1 MGRPM
6 PSVRARLA
14 ALVVPLAAG
23 AAAGCGTATTPAHH
37 GRLDVTLHEFRLSP
51 AHAEAPAGPLAI
63 AARNDG
69 TLVHQLAIGRG
80 RYALAVT
87 PALRPGQSAV
97 LRVRLPAGSYRLF
110 DPRSNYDTLGLYG
123 SLVVR

>member
-1 MGRPM
+1 MARPM
-6 PSVRARLA
+6 QPVRARLA
-14 ALVVPLAAG
+14 ALVVPLAAL
-23 AAAGCGTATTPAHH
+23 AAAGCGTATTPAHD
-37 GRLDVTLHEFRLSP
+37 GRLDFRLREFSLVP
-51 AHAEAPAGPLAI
+51 AHAEAPPGALAI

-69 TLVHQLAIGRG
+69 TLVHQLAVGRG

-97 LRVRLPAGSYRLF
+97 LRVRLPAGSYRLV
-110 DPRSNYDTLGLYG
+110 DPRADYDTLGLYG

>member
-1 MGRPM
+1 MGPPM
-6 PSVRARLA
+6 SSARACLA
-14 ALVVPLAAG
+14 ALVVPLLAG
-23 AAAGCGTATTPAHH
+23 AATGCGGSSTPARN
-37 GRLDVTLHEFRLSP
+37 GRLDVALREFQLVPQRSR
-51 AHAEAPAGPLAI
+51 AAPGPLMI

>member
-1 MGRPM
+1 MARPM
-6 PSVRARLA
+6 QPVRTRLA
-14 ALVVPLAAG
+14 ALVVPLAAV
-23 AAAGCGTATTPAHH
+23 AAAGCGATPTPAHD
-37 GRLDVTLHEFRLSP
+37 GRLDVKLREFSLAP
-51 AHAEAPAGPLAI
+51 AHAKAAPGELAI

-97 LRVRLPAGSYRLF
+97 LQVRLPAGSYRLF
-110 DPRSNYDTLGLYG
+110 DPRADYDTLGLYG

>member
-1 MGRPM
+1 M
-6 PSVRARLA
+6 PPARACLA
-14 ALVVPLAAG
+14 ALAVPLLVG
-23 AAAGCGTATTPAHH
+23 GPAGCGGGTTSARD
-37 GRLDVTLHEFRLSP
+37 GRLDVALREFQLVPQRSR
-51 AHAEAPAGPLAI
+51 AAPGPLAI

-69 TLVHQLAIGRG
+69 RLVHQLAIGRG

-97 LRVRLPAGSYRLF
+97 LHVRLPAGTYRLF
-110 DPRSNYDTLGLYG
+110 DPRSDYDTLGLYG

>member
-1 MGRPM
+1 MGWSM
-6 PSVRARLA
+6 PPVRARLA
-14 ALVVPLAAG
+14 ALMVPLAAG
-23 AAAGCGTATTPAHH
+23 AAAGCGAATAPAHH
-37 GRLDVTLHEFRLSP
+37 GRLDVRLREFQLVP
-51 AHAEAPAGPLAI
+51 AHARAAPGPLSI

-69 TLVHQLAIGRG
+69 RLVHQLAIGRG

-97 LRVRLPAGSYRLF
+97 LHVRLPAGTYRLF
-110 DPRSNYDTLGLYG
+110 DPRSDYDTLGLYG

>member
-6 PSVRARLA
+6 PPVRARLA
-14 ALVVPLAAG
+14 ALVVPLAAIV
-23 AAAGCGTATTPAHH
+23 AGCGTAATPAHQ

-51 AHAEAPAGPLAI
+51 AHAQARAGRLAI
-63 AARNDG
+63 AARNGG

-110 DPRSNYDTLGLYG
+110 DPRADYDTLGLYG

>member
-1 MGRPM
+1 MGQPM
-6 PSVRARLA
+6 PPVRACLA

-23 AAAGCGTATTPAHH
+23 AAGGCGSTTTAAHH
-37 GRLDVTLHEFRLSP
+37 GRLDVALHEFRLSP
-51 AHAEAPAGPLAI
+51 PHAEASAGPLAI

-110 DPRSNYDTLGLYG
+110 DPRSDYDTLGLYG

>member
-6 PSVRARLA
+6 PPVRARLV
-14 ALVVPLAAG
+14 ALVVPLAA
-23 AAAGCGTATTPAHH
+23 AVAAGCGAAPTTARH
-37 GRLDVTLHEFRLSP
+37 GRLDVRLREFHLVPTR
-51 AHAEAPAGPLAI
+51 ARAAPGPLAI

-69 TLVHQLAIGRG
+69 ALVHQLAVGRG

-97 LRVRLPAGSYRLF
+97 LHVRLPAGSYRLF
-110 DPRSNYDTLGLYG
+110 DPRADYDTLGLYG

>member
-6 PSVRARLA
+6 PPVRARLA

-23 AAAGCGTATTPAHH
+23 AAVGCGTATTPAHH
-37 GRLDVTLHEFRLSP
+37 GRLNVTLHEFRLSP
-51 AHAEAPAGPLAI
+51 ARSEAPAGP
-63 AARNDG
+63 
-69 TLVHQLAIGRG
+69 LAIGRG

>member
-1 MGRPM
+1 MGPLM
-6 PSVRARLA
+6 SPVRACLA

-23 AAAGCGTATTPAHH
+23 ATGGCGTGTSPAHH
-37 GRLDVTLHEFRLSP
+37 GRLDLALHEFRLSP
-51 AHAEAPAGPLAI
+51 ARAEASAGPLAI
-63 AARNDG
+63 AARNAG

-87 PALRPGQSAV
+87 PPLRPGQSAV

-110 DPRSNYDTLGLYG
+110 DPRSDYDTLGLYG

>member
-6 PSVRARLA
+6 PPVRARLA

-23 AAAGCGTATTPAHH
+23 AAAGCGTATTSAHH
-37 GRLDVTLHEFRLSP
+37 GHLAVTLHEFRLSP
-51 AHAEAPAGPLAI
+51 ARAEASAGTLAI

-69 TLVHQLAIGRG
+69 RLVHQLAIGRG

-87 PALRPGQSAV
+87 PALAHGQSAV
-97 LRVRLPAGSYRLF
+97 LRVRLPAGTYRLF
-110 DPRSNYDTLGLYG
+110 DPRSDYDTLGLYG

>member
-1 MGRPM
+1 MGPPM
-6 PSVRARLA
+6 PPARARLA
-14 ALVVPLAAG
+14 ALVVPLLVG
-23 AAAGCGTATTPAHH
+23 AAAGCGSSTTPARN
-37 GRLDVTLHEFRLSP
+37 GRLDVALQEFHLVP
-51 AHAEAPAGPLAI
+51 AHARAAPGRLAI

-69 TLVHQLAIGRG
+69 TLVHQLAVGRG

-97 LRVRLPAGSYRLF
+97 LHVRLPAGSYRLF

>member
-1 MGRPM
+1 MSPA
-6 PSVRARLA
+6 RAVLV
-14 ALVVPLAAG
+14 ALLVLAAG
-23 AAAGCGTATTPAHH
+23 AATTAGCGTDPPTRARG
-37 GRLDVTLHEFRLSP
+37 GRLDVALREFHLVP
-51 AHAEAPAGPLAI
+51 ARAQAARGQLTI

-97 LRVRLPAGSYRLF
+97 LDVRLPPGSYRLF

>member
-1 MGRPM
+1 MARPM
-6 PSVRARLA
+6 LPVRTRLA
-14 ALVVPLAAG
+14 ALVVPLAAT
-23 AAAGCGTATTPAHH
+23 AAAGCGATPTPARD
-37 GRLDVTLHEFRLSP
+37 GRLDFKLREFSLAPS
-51 AHAEAPAGPLAI
+51 HAEAARGRLAI
-63 AARNDG
+63 AARNEG

-110 DPRSNYDTLGLYG
+110 DPRADYDTLGLYG

>member
-1 MGRPM
+1 MARPM
-6 PSVRARLA
+6 QPVRTRLA

-23 AAAGCGTATTPAHH
+23 AAAGCGTAATPAQH
-37 GRLDVTLHEFRLSP
+37 GRLTVTLHEFSLSP
-51 AHAEAPAGPLAI
+51 ARSEARAGTLAI
-63 AARNDG
+63 AARNG
-69 TLVHQLAIGRG
+69 GRLVHQLAIGRG

-87 PALRPGQSAV
+87 PVLAPGRSAV

-110 DPRSNYDTLGLYG
+110 DPRSDYDTLGLYG

>member
-1 MGRPM
+1 M
-6 PSVRARLA
+6 PPARAVLV
-14 ALVVPLAAG
+14 ALLLAAG
-23 AAAGCGTATTPAHH
+23 AATAAGCGSDPPTRARG
-37 GRLDVTLHEFRLSP
+37 GRLEVALREFHLSP
-51 AHAEAPAGPLAI
+51 ARSEAAHGRLAI

-69 TLVHQLAIGRG
+69 TLVHQLAVGRG

-97 LRVRLPAGSYRLF
+97 LDVRLPPGSYRLF

>member
-1 MGRPM
+1 M
-6 PSVRARLA
+6 PPARAVLV
-14 ALVVPLAAG
+14 ALLLTAG
-23 AAAGCGTATTPAHH
+23 AATAAGCGSDPPTRARG
-37 GRLDVTLHEFRLSP
+37 GRLDVTLREFHLSP
-51 AHAEAPAGPLAI
+51 ARSEAAHGRLAI

-69 TLVHQLAIGRG
+69 TLVHQLAVGRG

-97 LRVRLPAGSYRLF
+97 LDVRLPPGSYRLF

>member
-6 PSVRARLA
+6 PPVRARLA

-23 AAAGCGTATTPAHH
+23 AAAGCGTATTPAHD
-37 GRLDVTLHEFRLSP
+37 GRVNVTLHEFRLSP
-51 AHAEAPAGPLAI
+51 ARSEAPAGPLAI

>member
-1 MGRPM
+1 M
-6 PSVRARLA
+6 PPVRAVLV
-14 ALVVPLAAG
+14 ALLLAAG
-23 AAAGCGTATTPAHH
+23 AATAAGCGSDSPTRARG
-37 GRLDVTLHEFRLSP
+37 GRLDVALREFHLSP
-51 AHAEAPAGPLAI
+51 ARSEAARGRLAI

-69 TLVHQLAIGRG
+69 ALVHQLAVGRG

-87 PALRPGQSAV
+87 PVLRPGQSAV
-97 LRVRLPAGSYRLF
+97 LEVRLPPGSYRLF

>member
-6 PSVRARLA
+6 PPVRARLA
-14 ALVVPLAAG
+14 ALVVPLAAIV
-23 AAAGCGTATTPAHH
+23 AGCGTAATPARQ

-51 AHAEAPAGPLAI
+51 AHAQARAGRLAI
-63 AARNDG
+63 AARNGG

-110 DPRSNYDTLGLYG
+110 DPRADYDTLGLYG

>member
-1 MGRPM
+1 MARPM
-6 PSVRARLA
+6 QPVRTRLA
-14 ALVVPLAAG
+14 ALVVPLAAV
-23 AAAGCGTATTPAHH
+23 AAAGCGAAPTTAHDR
-37 GRLDVTLHEFRLSP
+37 RLDVKLREFSLAP
-51 AHAEAPAGPLAI
+51 AHAEAAPGALTI

-87 PALRPGQSAV
+87 RALRPGQSAV

-110 DPRSNYDTLGLYG
+110 DPRADYDTLGLYG
-123 SLVVR
+123 ALVVR

>member
-1 MGRPM
+1 MARPM
-6 PSVRARLA
+6 QPVRTRLA
-14 ALVVPLAAG
+14 ALVVPLAAT
-23 AAAGCGTATTPAHH
+23 AAAGCGATATPARD
-37 GRLDVTLHEFRLSP
+37 GRLEVKLREFSLVP
-51 AHAEAPAGPLAI
+51 AHAKAAPGALAI

-97 LRVRLPAGSYRLF
+97 LQVRLPAGSYRLF
-110 DPRSNYDTLGLYG
+110 DPRSDYDTLGLYG

>member
-1 MGRPM
+1 MQPA
-6 PSVRARLA
+6 RAVLPALLVLA
-14 ALVVPLAAG
+14 A
-23 AAAGCGTATTPAHH
+23 GTATTTGCGAARPTHARA
-37 GRLDVTLHEFRLSP
+37 GRLDVALREFHLSP
-51 AHAEAPAGPLAI
+51 TRSEAARGRLAI

-69 TLVHQLAIGRG
+69 TLVHQLAVGRG

-97 LRVRLPAGSYRLF
+97 LDVRLPPGSYRLF

>member
-1 MGRPM
+1 MARPM
-6 PSVRARLA
+6 QPVRNRLA
-14 ALVVPLAAG
+14 ALVVPLAAV
-23 AAAGCGTATTPAHH
+23 AAAGCGATPTPAHD
-37 GRLDVTLHEFRLSP
+37 GRLSVKLREFSLAP
-51 AHAEAPAGPLAI
+51 AHARAAPGALAI

-110 DPRSNYDTLGLYG
+110 DPAADYDTLGVYG

>member
-1 MGRPM
+1 M
-6 PSVRARLA
+6 PPVRARLA
-14 ALVVPLAAG
+14 ALVVPLAAT
-23 AAAGCGTATTPAHH
+23 AAAGCGATPTPARD
-37 GRLDVTLHEFRLSP
+37 GRLDVKLREFSLAPS
-51 AHAEAPAGPLAI
+51 HAKAAPGPLAI

-69 TLVHQLAIGRG
+69 TLVHQLAIGHG

-110 DPRSNYDTLGLYG
+110 DPRADYDTLGLYG

>member
-1 MGRPM
+1 MQPA
-6 PSVRARLA
+6 RAVFP
-14 ALVVPLAAG
+14 ALLLL
-23 AAAGCGTATTPAHH
+23 AAAGVTSTAGCGGDAPTRARE
-37 GRLDVTLHEFRLSP
+37 GRLEVALREFHLSP
-51 AHAEAPAGPLAI
+51 ARAEAARGPLAI

-69 TLVHQLAIGRG
+69 MLVHQLAIGRG

-87 PALRPGQSAV
+87 PALGPGQSAV
-97 LRVRLPAGSYRLF
+97 LEVRLPPGSYRLF

>member
-1 MGRPM
+1 MEPPM
-6 PSVRARLA
+6 PLARARLA
-14 ALVVPLAAG
+14 ALAVPLLAG
-23 AAAGCGTATTPAHH
+23 AAAGCGTTTTPARH
-37 GRLDVTLHEFRLSP
+37 GRLDVALREFHLSP
-51 AHAEAPAGPLAI
+51 AHARAAPGPLAI
-63 AARNDG
+63 SARNDG

-87 PALRPGQSAV
+87 PELRPGQSAI
-97 LRVRLPAGSYRLF
+97 LHVRLPAGSYRLF

>member
-1 MGRPM
+1 MGPPM
-6 PSVRARLA
+6 SPLRACLA
-14 ALVVPLAAG
+14 ALVVPLAA
-23 AAAGCGTATTPAHH
+23 AATGGCGTGTSPAHH
-37 GRLDVTLHEFRLSP
+37 GRLDVALHEFRLSP
-51 AHAEAPAGPLAI
+51 ARAEASAGPLAI
-63 AARNDG
+63 AARNAG

-87 PALRPGQSAV
+87 PPLRPGQSAV

-110 DPRSNYDTLGLYG
+110 DPRSDYDTLGLYG

>member
-1 MGRPM
+1 MARPM
-6 PSVRARLA
+6 QPVRPRLA
-14 ALVVPLAAG
+14 ALVVPLAAV
-23 AAAGCGTATTPAHH
+23 AAAGCGAAPTPAHD
-37 GRLDVTLHEFRLSP
+37 GRLDVKLREFSLVP
-51 AHAEAPAGPLAI
+51 AHAKATPGALAI

-80 RYALAVT
+80 RYALALT

-110 DPRSNYDTLGLYG
+110 DPRSDYDTLGLYG
-123 SLVVR
+123 SLVVG

>member
-6 PSVRARLA
+6 PPVRARLA
-14 ALVVPLAAG
+14 ALIVPLAAA
-23 AAAGCGTATTPAHH
+23 AAAGCGTATTSVHH

-51 AHAEAPAGPLAI
+51 AHAEASPGALAI
-63 AARNDG
+63 AARNGG

-87 PALRPGQSAV
+87 PALLPGQSAV

-123 SLVVR
+123 SLDVR